1 MTSTRF
7 GGFEAI
13 VFDAYGT
20 LFDLDGLEEVC
31 AAIAPDP
38 AAFVRMWRTK
48 QLEYAIL
55 RTVLDRYSD
64 WGQITS
70 DALDYTTTVFALAV
84 DPLLRG
90 RLMRA
95 WLELPAF
102 PDARPALERFDRS
115 GDRIAILSNA
125 THDMLDPL
133 MARNGLA
140 HVFDA
145 VLTSELVQV
154 FKPERSLYTIAADRF
169 FARPNQ
175 VLFVTTNSID
185 VAGAKA
191 AGLTV
196 CWVDRYGLPLD
207 PLGFTP
213 DMRVHHLGE
222 LADLL
227 LGGQDERAERD

>member
-20 LFDLDGLEEVC
+20 IFDLGALEGIC
-31 AAIAPDP
+31 AAVAPDP
-38 AAFVRMWRTK
+38 AAFSRMWRVK
-48 QLEYAIL
+48 QLEYATL

-70 DALDYTTTVFALAV
+70 DALDYTTTIFGLSI
-84 DPLLRG
+84 DPTQRG
-90 RLMRA
+90 RLMRG
-95 WLELPAF
+95 WIELPAF
-102 PDARPALERFDRS
+102 PDAAPALRRLDES
-115 GDRIAILSNA
+115 GDRIAVLSNA

-133 MARNGLA
+133 IARNGLA
-140 HVFDA
+140 GVFDD
-145 VLTSELVQV
+145 VLTSEMVQV
-154 FKPERSLYTIAADRF
+154 FKPDRHLYAVAADRF
-169 FARPNQ
+169 MARPNE
-175 VLFVTTNSID
+175 VLFVTTNGFD

-196 CWVDRYGLPLD
+196 CWVDRHGLPLD
-207 PLGFTP
+207 PLGFDP
-213 DMRVHHLGE
+213 DIRVHTLVE

-227 LGGQDERAERD
+227 LGGPDEPVGLR

>member
-7 GGFEAI
+7 GGFAAM

-20 LFDLDGLEEVC
+20 LFDLGALELVC
-31 AAIAPDP
+31 AEVAPDP
-38 AAFVRMWRTK
+38 GELSWLWRTK
-48 QLEYAIL
+48 QLEYAVL

-70 DALDYTTTVFALAV
+70 DALDYATTFYGLAV
-84 DPLLRG
+84 DPAERG

-102 PDARPALERFDRS
+102 ADVPPALERLHGS
-115 GDRIAILSNA
+115 GERLAVLSNA
-125 THDMLDPL
+125 TRHMLDPL
-133 MARNGLA
+133 ISRNGLT
-140 HVFDA
+140 HIFNA
-145 VLTSELVQV
+145 VLTSEQVQV
-154 FKPERSLYTIAADRF
+154 FKPDRHLYSMAADRF
-169 FARPNQ
+169 WARPNE
-175 VLFVTTNSID
+175 VLFVTTNGFD

-196 CWVDRYGLPLD
+196 CWVDRHGLPLD
-207 PLGFTP
+207 PLGFEP
-213 DMRVHHLGE
+213 DMRVHDLGE

-227 LGGQDERAERD
+227 LGGPDEGDGGN

>member
-20 LFDLDGLEEVC
+20 LFDLGALEGVC
-31 AAIAPDP
+31 AAVAPDP
-38 AAFVRMWRTK
+38 AAFSRMWRTK

-70 DALDYTTTVFALAV
+70 DALDYTTTAFKLAI
-84 DPLLRG
+84 DPTQRG

-102 PDARPALERFDRS
+102 PDVPPALDRLDRS
-115 GDRIAILSNA
+115 GDRIAVLSNA

-133 MARNGLA
+133 IARNGLA

-145 VLTSELVQV
+145 VLTSEIVQV
-154 FKPERSLYTIAADRF
+154 FKPERHLYAIAAERF
-169 FARPNQ
+169 YARPNE
-175 VLFVTTNSID
+175 VLFVTTNGFD

-196 CWVDRYGLPLD
+196 CWVDRHGLPLD
-207 PLGFTP
+207 PLGFEP
-213 DMRVHHLGE
+213 DMRVRDLGE

-227 LGGQDERAERD
+227 LGGPDERAGDR

>member
-7 GGFEAI
+7 GGFAAM

-20 LFDLDGLEEVC
+20 LFDLGALEGVC
-31 AAIAPDP
+31 AEVTPEA
-38 AAFVRMWRTK
+38 AAFSRLWRTK
-48 QLEYAIL
+48 QLEYAVL

-70 DALDYTTTVFALAV
+70 DALDYATTVFDLSI
-84 DPLLRG
+84 DPPQRG

-95 WLELPAF
+95 WLELPVF
-102 PDARPALERFDRS
+102 PDVPAALERLDRS
-115 GDRIAILSNA
+115 GERIAVLSNA
-125 THDMLDPL
+125 THHMLDPL
-133 MARNGLA
+133 IARNQLA

-154 FKPERSLYTIAADRF
+154 FKPDRHLYSIAADRF
-169 FARPNQ
+169 WARPNE
-175 VLFVTTNSID
+175 VLFVTTNGFD

-191 AGLTV
+191 AGLSV
-196 CWVDRYGLPLD
+196 CWVDRHGLPLD
-207 PLGFTP
+207 PLGFEP
-213 DMRVHHLGE
+213 DMRVRDLGE

-227 LGGQDERAERD
+227 LGGRDEQGGDR

>member
-20 LFDLDGLEEVC
+20 LFDLGALEGVC
-31 AAIAPDP
+31 AAVAPDP
-38 AAFVRMWRTK
+38 AAFSRLWRAK
-48 QLEYAIL
+48 QLDYAIL

-70 DALDYTTTVFALAV
+70 DALDYTTTVFGLSI
-84 DPLLRG
+84 DPPQRG

-95 WLELPAF
+95 WLELPTF
-102 PDARPALERFDRS
+102 PDVVPALERLDQTGQRM
-115 GDRIAILSNA
+115 AVLSNA
-125 THDMLDPL
+125 THQMLDPL
-133 MARNGLA
+133 IARNGLT
-140 HVFDA
+140 HVFDE

-154 FKPERSLYTIAADRF
+154 FKPERHLYAIAADRF
-169 FARPNQ
+169 LARPNE
-175 VLFVTTNSID
+175 VLFVTTNGFD

-196 CWVDRYGLPLD
+196 CWVDRHGLPLD
-207 PLGFTP
+207 PLGFEP
-213 DMRVHHLGE
+213 DMRVRDLSE

-227 LGGQDERAERD
+227 LGGSGERGEAR

>member
-20 LFDLDGLEEVC
+20 LFDLGALERVC
-31 AAIAPDP
+31 ADVAPDA
-38 AAFVRMWRTK
+38 AAFSRLWRVK
-48 QLEYAIL
+48 QLEYAVF

-70 DALDYTTTVFALAV
+70 DALDYTTTALGLAIG
-84 DPLLRG
+84 PPQRG
-90 RLMRA
+90 KLMRA
-95 WLELPAF
+95 WLELPTF
-102 PDARPALERFDRS
+102 PDVLPALERFDRS

-125 THDMLDPL
+125 TRDMLDPL
-133 MARNGLA
+133 IARNGLT

-154 FKPERSLYTIAADRF
+154 FKPERYLYATAADRF
-169 FARPNQ
+169 LARANE
-175 VLFVTTNSID
+175 VLFVTTNGFD

-196 CWVDRYGLPLD
+196 CWVDRHGLPLD
-207 PLGFTP
+207 PLGFEP
-213 DMRVHHLGE
+213 DIRVRDLGE
-222 LADLL
+222 LAGLL
-227 LGGQDERAERD
+227 LGNEEDR